1 MVPTPPPYV
10 NIEIGTRGGLRVYA
24 YSLENIWVKAN
35 SKIIEAQSLS
45 MFFSHFDSL
54 SRASTHL
61 VCYVTESVV

>member
-35 SKIIEAQSLS
+35 SKVIEAQPLS
-45 MFFSHFDSL
+45 MFFFPILTPFRGLQHI
-54 SRASTHL
+54 
-61 VCYVTESVV
+61 